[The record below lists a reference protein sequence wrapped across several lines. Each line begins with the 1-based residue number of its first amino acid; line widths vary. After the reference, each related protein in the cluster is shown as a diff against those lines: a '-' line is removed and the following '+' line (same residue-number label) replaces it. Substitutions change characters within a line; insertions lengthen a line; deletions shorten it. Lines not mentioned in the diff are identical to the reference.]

1 MMKQHVP
8 AETSGLVEFL
18 PGERTAFGTDFAHF
32 KHKFNQSGQFTD
44 AELAKLI
51 DRYPRE
57 FYMLTTMTLV
67 GDKPV
72 WRNGDF
78 NGASGR
84 EVLEAIRNGRFW
96 LCLRRLDI
104 VAPEIAELIDQ
115 GFEDIEAGNPTL
127 KTTRRVSS
135 LLISSPGARVL
146 YHADI
151 PMVSLW
157 HIRGRKRV
165 WLYDADNPE
174 HLPNPVLEGIVLR
187 ETEEEIPYE
196 PSWDQQAM
204 TVDLE
209 PGWAVTWPQNAPHR
223 IDNLDSM
230 NVSVTTDYFTPQAQ
244 RKYGVYFANG
254 IIRRWLRLSPR
265 SIDVSGIGATMKCA
279 FALIVKKLGLQRHNE
294 REMIMSFKLDPANPG
309 QLFDLPSE
317 EQVPIIQA

>member
-1 MMKQHVP
+1 MMKQQVP
-8 AETSGLVEFL
+8 ATTNGLIEFR
-18 PGERTAFGTDFAHF
+18 PGERSAFGSGFAHF
-32 KHKFNQSGQFTD
+32 QHKFDQSGLFTD
-44 AELAKLI
+44 EKLAALI

-57 FYMLTTMTLV
+57 YYMLTTMTRV

-78 NGASGR
+78 NGATGH
-84 EVLEAIRNGRFW
+84 EVLEAIRNGRLW

-104 VAPEIAELIDQ
+104 VAPEIAELVDQ
-115 GFEDIEAGNPTL
+115 GFEDIEAQSPAL
-127 KTTRRVSS
+127 KTSRRVSS
-135 LLISSPGARVL
+135 LLISSPEARVL

-165 WLYDADNPE
+165 WLYDADNAD
-174 HLPNPVLEGIVLR
+174 HLPDRVLEGIVLR
-187 ETEEEIPYE
+187 ETEEEIPYD
-196 PSWDQQAM
+196 PNWDTQAM

-209 PGWAVTWPQNAPHR
+209 PGWAVSWAQNAPHR

-230 NVSVTTDYFTPQAQ
+230 NVSVTTDYYTPQAQ

-254 IIRRWLRLSPR
+254 IVRRWLGLSPR
-265 SIDVSGIGATMKCA
+265 SSSANGLGATIKCA
-279 FALIVKKLGLQRHNE
+279 AALIIKKLGLQRHSE

-309 QLFDLPSE
+309 QLIDIAPA
-317 EQVPIIQA
+317 EQVPIVQA